1 MRVKAALVCAYLKAD
16 MKHSTRVSC
25 NMQLQSV
32 ALLGH
37 LSHMGPDMSGVL
49 FLQSWTRPHGFD
61 KSNPALLRWPRD
73 RRSKQRWNA
82 YLALTL
88 SRRRW
93 HMARCWNASS
103 LEKNLA
109 SRCFFERV
117 DVCEDIFYMCQG
129 LNSHYFHII
138 GDGHQSNSRGL
149 YTHYK
154 DSY

>member
-1 MRVKAALVCAYLKAD
+1 MRLFEGRYEAFNKSFMQHAAAICCIVGASFAHGTGYVG
-16 MKHSTRVSC
+16 SF
-25 NMQLQSV
+25 
-32 ALLGH
+32 
-37 LSHMGPDMSGVL
+37 

-61 KSNPALLRWPRD
+61 KSNPALPRWPRD
-73 RRSKQRWNA
+73 RRSKQCWNA

-93 HMARCWNASS
+93 HMARCWHASS
-103 LEKNLA
+103 LQKNLA

-138 GDGHQSNSRGL
+138 GDGHQPNSRGL